1 MIIVIILLYIVLLY
15 GEIKNL
21 IFSAVVLRKSR
32 KVYVLIAVNAVHLQ
46 SSQNRSIF
54 AVSCAACTA

>member
-1 MIIVIILLYIVLLY
+1 LY